1 MDRIQRPESQARQAW
16 AASLRISQTGNAES
30 EARSDC
36 WRVVL
41 LVRVPCATI
50 DTFRTFDSC
59 VSYVATVADV
69 AGGLE
74 KDFS

>member
-1 MDRIQRPESQARQAW
+1 MSDTSVQNRRRGATW

-30 EARSDC
+30 EARTGRR
-36 WRVVL
+36 RVVF
-41 LVRVPCATI
+41 LVRVTSATI
-50 DTFRTFDSC
+50 EISRTFDSC

-74 KDFS
+74 NNF